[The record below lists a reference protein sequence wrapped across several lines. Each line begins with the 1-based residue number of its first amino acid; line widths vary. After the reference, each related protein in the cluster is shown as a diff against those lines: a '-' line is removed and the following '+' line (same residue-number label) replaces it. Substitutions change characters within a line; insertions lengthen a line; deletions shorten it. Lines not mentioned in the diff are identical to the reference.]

1 MPKVRFISSLHSELA
16 HVPAEGSI
24 SLNKEVEIRKGET
37 LFKAARVNGIPIGS
51 SCRGDCVCGWCK
63 VEIVLGMENLSQPKE
78 CEKKLMKSGGYEEN
92 ERAACGARVLGDVTV
107 TTGYW

>member
-1 MPKVRFISSLHSELA
+1 MPKVLFVPFNKVIELKA
-16 HVPAEGSI
+16 
-24 SLNKEVEIRKGET
+24 GET

-63 VEIVLGMENLSQPKE
+63 VEIVKGMENLSSPQE
-78 CEKKLMKSGGYEEN
+78 CEKKLMKSGGYEKS
-92 ERAACGARVLGDVTV
+92 ERVACGARVYGEVSI

>member
-1 MPKVRFISSLHSELA
+1 MPKIKF
-16 HVPAEGSI
+16 VPLDI
-24 SLNKEVEIRKGET
+24 VVEIKVGET

-63 VEIVLGMENLSQPKE
+63 VEIVEGMENLSVPEE
-78 CEKKLMKSGGYEEN
+78 CEKKLMKTGTYEKS
-92 ERAACGARVLGDVTV
+92 ERAACAARVLGDVSI

>member
-1 MPKVRFISSLHSELA
+1 MPRVRF
-16 HVPAEGSI
+16 VPLER
-24 SLNKEVEIRKGET
+24 EVEIKKGET

-63 VEIVLGMENLSQPKE
+63 VEIVEGMDNLSQPSE
-78 CEKKLMKSGGYEEN
+78 CENKLMMRGNYGEN
-92 ERAACGARVLGDVTV
+92 DRVACRARVFGDVSI

>member
-1 MPKVRFISSLHSELA
+1 MPRVKF
-16 HVPAEGSI
+16 VPLGR
-24 SLNKEVEIRKGET
+24 EVEVKRGET

-63 VEIVLGMENLSQPKE
+63 VEVVDGMENLSQPSE
-78 CEKKLMKSGGYEEN
+78 CENKLMTRGNYGEN
-92 ERAACGARVLGDVTV
+92 DRVACRSRVFGDVSI

>member
-1 MPKVRFISSLHSELA
+1 MPKVRF
-16 HVPAEGSI
+16 VP
-24 SLNKEVEIRKGET
+24 LNKEVEIKNGET

-63 VEIVLGMENLSQPKE
+63 VEIVAGMENLSEPE
-78 CEKKLMKSGGYEEN
+78 DCEKKLMKTGNYGKS
-92 ERAACGARVLGDVTV
+92 ERVACNARVFGDVSI

>member
-1 MPKVRFISSLHSELA
+1 MPKVNF
-16 HVPAEGSI
+16 VP
-24 SLNKEVEIRKGET
+24 LNKVIELKTGET

-63 VEIVLGMENLSQPKE
+63 VEIVEGMENLSLPGE
-78 CEKKLMKSGGYEEN
+78 CEMKLMKSGSYEKN
-92 ERAACGARVLGDVTV
+92 ERVACRAKVYGDVSI

>member
-1 MPKVRFISSLHSELA
+1 MPRVRFVPLDKSVELK
-16 HVPAEGSI
+16 P
-24 SLNKEVEIRKGET
+24 GET

-63 VEIVLGMENLSQPKE
+63 VEVVEGIENLSRPEE
-78 CEKKLMKSGGYEEN
+78 CETKLMLSRSYGDN
-92 ERAACGARVLGDVTV
+92 ERVACRARVFGDVSI